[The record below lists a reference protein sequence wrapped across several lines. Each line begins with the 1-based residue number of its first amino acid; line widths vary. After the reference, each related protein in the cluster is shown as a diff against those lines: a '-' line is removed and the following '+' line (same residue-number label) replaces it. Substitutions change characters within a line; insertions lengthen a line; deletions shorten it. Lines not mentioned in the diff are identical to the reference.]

1 MPNNK
6 SVQQLKELYI
16 ADRKFLAE
24 NGEALQEES
33 IEDFVMWSE
42 ANSMG
47 SMELTAEEVEEV
59 EFSGEEQEILSSVVM
74 AEISQS
80 DGKIIVKLM
89 ADEDNFVELEIN
101 DEETL
106 KEEHEEELSEVM
118 EEGVE

>member
-42 ANSMG
+42 ANSTD
-47 SMELTAEEVEEV
+47 SMELKAEEVEEV
-59 EFSGEEQEILSSVVM
+59 EFSAEEQEVLSGVAM
-74 AEISQS
+74 AEISKS
-80 DGKIIVKLM
+80 DGRIIVKLM

-101 DEETL
+101 DDETL
-106 KEEHEEELSEVM
+106 EEEHEEALSEVM
-118 EEGVE
+118 EEGAE